1 MNKYFLLLV
10 FLISWVSAS
19 SACSME
25 CCKGKVK
32 CCCHMAA
39 PSPNTSVTPQ
49 NPTLTPP
56 RFDVQN
62 QTCGNIG
69 QCNCRENIP
78 QPLSA
83 EQAINV
89 PLRNPSPKQDN
100 FVFASIPA
108 PGRVASIGAISPHYA
123 HLQSGYCPIA
133 TVFLRI

>member
-1 MNKYFLLLV
+1 
-10 FLISWVSAS
+10 
-19 SACSME
+19 
-25 CCKGKVK
+25 
-32 CCCHMAA
+32 MAA